1 MARHS
6 APAVAASHAA
16 KRHWVARPATG
27 ASHAGV
33 ARPAGDEA
41 ASTKNHTAPIAS
53 ASAHMAGSEVRR
65 GCGTSRAR
73 LVEIMAAGSGHGVAR
88 VLLHDACPHER
99 VVPTCAWRLG
109 ADDAVGE
116 TPPAFRDVEHRSLDR
131 SRRGANEFDPVLR
144 AIHAVQPHVLVLRS
158 CATLYDMV
166 HPNTASNV
174 PVRTLFVID
183 PEHRVR
189 LTSTY
194 PPTTGRNFSE
204 VLRAIDSLKL
214 TSEHEVAT
222 PANWERG
229 DDVIILPSVSDE
241 DAGRR
246 YHCGWRVENS
256 SLRYVKDPTLR

>member
-1 MARHS
+1 MSLRLGDI
-6 APAVAASHAA
+6 APDFDAQTTLGPIRFHDWTAGQWCVLFSHPGDFTP
-16 KRHWVARPATG
+16 VCTTEMG
-27 ASHAGV
+27 AISRLKGEF
-33 ARPAGDEA
+33 D
-41 ASTKNHTAPIAS
+41 
-53 ASAHMAGSEVRR
+53 RR
-65 GCGTSRAR
+65 GVKVLGLSIDTLERHAQWVHEIEATQGIR
-73 LVEIMAAGSGHGVAR
+73 IRIPLV
-88 VLLHDACPHER
+88 
-99 VVPTCAWRLG
+99 
-109 ADDAVGE
+109 AD
-116 TPPAFRDVEHRSLDR
+116 PDR
-131 SRRGANEFDPVLR
+131 R
-144 AIHAVQPHVLVLRS
+144 I
-158 CATLYDMV
+158 ATLYDMV

-194 PPTTGRNFSE
+194 PPTTGGNFSE

-229 DDVIILPSVSDE
+229 DDVIVLPSVSDE

-246 YHCGWRVENS
+246 YPCGWRVENS